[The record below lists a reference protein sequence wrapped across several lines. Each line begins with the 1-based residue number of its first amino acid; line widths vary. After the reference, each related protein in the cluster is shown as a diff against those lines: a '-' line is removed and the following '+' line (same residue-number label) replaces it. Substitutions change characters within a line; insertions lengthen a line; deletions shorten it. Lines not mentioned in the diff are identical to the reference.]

1 MLTRR
6 QVIAM
11 GAATPVWAGLSR
23 LLAYAPGQF
32 WNERPAA
39 EWSEKEVAQLLSH
52 SPWAKEAEA
61 QFKMPGG
68 DGSQSG
74 GPGEGMGGG
83 MGGPPGGGGPGGGMG
98 GPPGGGGMG
107 GPPGGGG
114 GMGGPPGGGGMGG
127 PGGGMPQMKAAV
139 RWESATPVVEAQK
152 KQPDPAAA
160 QNYIISVSGLPLFG
174 GPPPGRR
181 DDASAE
187 GERRPGRPAPTAEQR
202 KAMIGSLKQ
211 SSVLQRKG
219 KDPIAADRVGELE
232 GSETPT
238 LLFYFPRTGEPISLA
253 DKEVTFITR
262 IGPLQ
267 LKVKF
272 AIKEMQYHGQVSL

>member
-6 QVIAM
+6 RVIAV
-11 GAATPVWAGLSR
+11 GLTTPVWAGLSR

-39 EWSEKEVAQLLSH
+39 EWSEQEVVQLLSH

-68 DGSQSG
+68 DGAQSG
-74 GPGEGMGGG
+74 GQGEGMGGG
-83 MGGPPGGGGPGGGMG
+83 MGGPPGGGPGGGMG
-98 GPPGGGGMG
+98 GPGGGGMG
-107 GPPGGGG
+107 GPPGS
-114 GMGGPPGGGGMGG
+114 GGGMGG
-127 PGGGMPQMKAAV
+127 PGGSMPQMKATV
-139 RWESATPVVEAQK
+139 RWESAAPVVEAQK

-160 QNYIISVSGLPLFG
+160 ENYVVSVSGLPLFG
-174 GPPPGRR
+174 GPPPGKR

-187 GERRPGRPAPTAEQR
+187 SERRPGRPGPTAEQR
-202 KAMIGSLKQ
+202 KATIGSLKQ

-219 KDPIAADRVGELE
+219 KDPIAAGRVGELE

-238 LLFYFPRTGEPISLA
+238 LLFYFPRTGEPISLS
-253 DKEVTFITR
+253 DKEVIFITR

-272 AIKEMQYHGQVSL
+272 AVKEMQYHGQVSL